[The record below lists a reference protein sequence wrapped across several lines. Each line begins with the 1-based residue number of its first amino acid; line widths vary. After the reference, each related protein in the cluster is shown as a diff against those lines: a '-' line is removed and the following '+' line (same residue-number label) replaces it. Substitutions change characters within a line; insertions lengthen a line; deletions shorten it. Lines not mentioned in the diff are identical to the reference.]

1 MNAWI
6 TANTKQLSGLE
17 KSPGFSRNM
26 PQLRLLV
33 TPTAQERNFEFQRL
47 CLRGTQFCWVMIWYW
62 CCRFRYYL
70 TGLQCSE
77 TVSNENCQKEKC
89 KMTFIS
95 RKTQKQLQDKL
106 TTLMNKLTSTV
117 FSDSCKETLN
127 KLACASYTPPCDGTY
142 MKTLCK
148 YRCSLL
154 FDDCPEAFD
163 FTEVSSYCAEPAQ
176 GDTTSGFCELTRWP
190 SARHWD
196 KGSCASL
203 QISVKF

>member
-1 MNAWI
+1 M
-6 TANTKQLSGLE
+6 LSYDLML
-17 KSPGFSRNM
+17 SVSN
-26 PQLRLLV
+26 
-33 TPTAQERNFEFQRL
+33 
-47 CLRGTQFCWVMIWYW
+47 
-62 CCRFRYYL
+62 YL

-77 TVSNENCQKEKC
+77 TVSNENCQKEGC

-95 RKTQKQLQDKL
+95 RKTQKQLQDKM
-106 TTLMNKLTSTV
+106 TILMNKLSSTV
-117 FSDSCKETLN
+117 FSDSCKQTLN
-127 KLACASYTPPCDGTY
+127 KLACASYTPPCDGTK

-148 YRCSLL
+148 HRCSLL
-154 FDDCPEAFD
+154 FDDCPEAFN

-203 QISVKF
+203 QISVYF

>member
-1 MNAWI
+1 
-6 TANTKQLSGLE
+6 
-17 KSPGFSRNM
+17 
-26 PQLRLLV
+26 
-33 TPTAQERNFEFQRL
+33 
-47 CLRGTQFCWVMIWYW
+47 
-62 CCRFRYYL
+62 
-70 TGLQCSE
+70 
-77 TVSNENCQKEKC
+77 
-89 KMTFIS
+89 MTFIS

-117 FSDSCKETLN
+117 FSDSCKQTLN
-127 KLACASYTPPCDGTY
+127 KLACASYTPPCDGTK

-154 FDDCPEAFD
+154 FDDCPEAFN

-203 QISVKF
+203 QISVKFQGLLLFAVLIITASLVSRRSLLPCCPREFWELSGRDSVTSQPTEEYRVDRAEYAQGLG